1 MAHDAA
7 INHDFGFLAVF
18 SPKCASSSIKEWLW
32 DARTHNGARPHE
44 GSPWVDFGRI
54 DLDEIGDHPG
64 YLTVVFVR
72 DPVRRVVSY
81 YRRFVVLGETEWI
94 HADDDGT
101 VDLRDC
107 TFRETVAA
115 IAAVARSGRRLQ
127 HHLVPQVGGIPPGTT
142 FDAIV
147 VVERFDADLAAFNR
161 LVGITSPGPWHS
173 HVQPYDGPDVPG
185 ADLSPAAI
193 RTQGAPPPEQ
203 FVDDELAATIADIY
217 ADDVDWYLSVPGT
230 QLLTPSA
237 SARS

>member
-173 HVQPYDGPDVPG
+173 HVQRYDGPDVPG